1 MVAPPLP
8 EHDADRALWPVAC
21 DILVVDDD
29 AAIRALVTEI
39 LELEGYAV
47 ETASNGQE
55 ALELLE
61 RSAPWLLLLDMRMPI
76 LDGWGVAREIAARQ
90 LKVKVLVMTATQ
102 DAQAWAAEIQ
112 ADGYLAK
119 PFDLP
124 HLLQAVAQLR
134 PSV

>member
-1 MVAPPLP
+1 VIAQPLP
-8 EHDADRALWPVAC
+8 EQDADRALRPVAC
-21 DILVVDDD
+21 DMLVVDDD

-55 ALELLE
+55 ALAMLE

-90 LKVKVLVMTATQ
+90 LTVKILVMTATQ
-102 DAQAWAAEIQ
+102 DAQAWAVEIQ

-124 HLLQAVAQLR
+124 HLLQAVAQFR
-134 PSV
+134 PSI

>member
-1 MVAPPLP
+1 VVAQPLP
-8 EHDADRALWPVAC
+8 DHDADLTFLPGAC
-21 DILVVDDD
+21 DVLVADDD
-29 AAIRALVTEI
+29 PAIRAIVTEI

-47 ETASNGQE
+47 ETATNGRE
-55 ALELLE
+55 ALAVLE
-61 RSAPWLLLLDMRMPI
+61 QAQPWLLLLDMRMPI

-90 LKVKVLVMTATQ
+90 LNVKVLVMTATQ

-119 PFDLP
+119 PFDLR
-124 HLLQAVAQLR
+124 HLLQAVAQFR